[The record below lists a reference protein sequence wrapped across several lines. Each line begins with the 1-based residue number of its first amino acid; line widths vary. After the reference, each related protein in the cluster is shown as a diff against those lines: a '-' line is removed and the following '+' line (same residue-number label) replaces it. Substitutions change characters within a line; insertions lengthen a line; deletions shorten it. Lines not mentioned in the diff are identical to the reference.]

1 VEKVGPNKKG
11 VCHTVYGSDVSS
23 SCAKID
29 YLVEEA
35 NRRGILTIGIGDRGN
50 EIGMGV
56 IRDVVE
62 KVVPTGSKCKCPC
75 GAGIACVTETAVTV
89 LASISNLGAYGITA
103 CLSALLDKPW
113 ILQTPE
119 VELEMVKSCL
129 KAGCVDA
136 LGWPTYSVDGTPL
149 DVYVQIVNIMRHVT
163 TLVFT
168 TYTALRP

>member
-89 LASISNLGAYGITA
+89 LASISNLGAYGITV
-103 CLSALLDKPW
+103 SFSF
-113 ILQTPE
+113 
-119 VELEMVKSCL
+119 V
-129 KAGCVDA
+129 G
-136 LGWPTYSVDGTPL
+136 
-149 DVYVQIVNIMRHVT
+149 
-163 TLVFT
+163 
-168 TYTALRP
+168 